1 MPSLDLYY
9 GIEAVYGKLNF
20 NSFKESINNSESHNI
35 YSDINFNK
43 ISPYFLLRKRVDLKN
58 GNLKLSVKFSRHNLS
73 SNNEVFLTKL
83 DKATEYLKMDNPINI
98 DKFDE
103 GSLSVAYTSKNN
115 IYLSLNYQDKGG
127 IKVKSFGFGILIN

>member
-1 MPSLDLYY
+1 
-9 GIEAVYGKLNF
+9 
-20 NSFKESINNSESHNI
+20 
-35 YSDINFNK
+35 
-43 ISPYFLLRKRVDLKN
+43 
-58 GNLKLSVKFSRHNLS
+58 
-73 SNNEVFLTKL
+73 
-83 DKATEYLKMDNPINI
+83 MDNPINI